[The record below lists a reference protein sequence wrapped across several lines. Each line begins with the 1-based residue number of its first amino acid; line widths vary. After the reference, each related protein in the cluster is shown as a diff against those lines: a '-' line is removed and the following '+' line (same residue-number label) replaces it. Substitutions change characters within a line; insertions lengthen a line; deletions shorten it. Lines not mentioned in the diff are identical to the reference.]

1 MPIVLVTDSHSRPGE
16 GGGIGLLEEAGLELR
31 FRPYIPAG
39 GLIAA
44 LQGCF
49 AVLASGHQ
57 YSDAVFA
64 AAPELCVVARLGVGY
79 DAIDVE
85 AATRHG
91 VCITTTPGTLEWAVA
106 DHTIGMIINLA
117 HHIAQD
123 DRAIRRG
130 EWRPFYGLD
139 VTGKTLGL
147 IGLGRIGQMV
157 ARRVLGFEMR
167 ILAHELRP
175 DPAFVVANGIKLVSL
190 DDLLAQSDF
199 VSLHLPLT
207 PQTTRLI
214 DARRLAL
221 MKQGAY
227 LINTARGGLVDEDA
241 LFEALQTGKLGGAG
255 LDVRAPE
262 PPTDSRFSML
272 ENVLLT
278 PHVAGLTDGR
288 RLACGTMAATGILRV
303 LHGERPEGLVN
314 PEVWERPE
322 RRRPPRLEGSVA

>member
-1 MPIVLVTDSHSRPGE
+1 MPTVLVTDSLSRPGE
-16 GGGIGLLEEAGLELR
+16 GGGIGLLEDAGLKLR
-31 FRPYIPAG
+31 FQSFPSTSSAD
-39 GLIAA
+39 LIER

-49 AVLASGHQ
+49 AVLASGHRYTDQ
-57 YSDAVFA
+57 VFA
-64 AAPELCVVARLGVGY
+64 AVPELCVVARLGVGY
-79 DAIDVE
+79 DAIDLE

-106 DHTIGMIINLA
+106 DHAMGMIINLA

-123 DRAIRRG
+123 DRALRRG

-157 ARRVLGFEMR
+157 AKRARGFDMR
-167 ILAHELRP
+167 ILTHEQRP
-175 DPAFVVANGIKLVSL
+175 DPAFVAAHGIELASL
-190 DDLLAQSDF
+190 EHLLAQSDF

-207 PQTTRLI
+207 PETVKLI
-214 DARRLAL
+214 NAERLAL
-221 MKQGAY
+221 IKPGAY

-241 LFEALQTGKLGGAG
+241 LFEALQSGRLGGAG
-255 LDVRAPE
+255 LDVRNPE
-262 PPTDSRFSML
+262 PPVDSRFSTL

-288 RLACGTMAATGILRV
+288 KLACGIMAATGILSV
-303 LHGERPEGLVN
+303 LRGERPAGLIN
-314 PEVWERPE
+314 AEAWESPA
-322 RRRPPRLEGSVA
+322 RRKPPIA